1 MSFSLLLRSDDI
13 YINLKHMVQKI
24 ENLKK
29 KNENE

>member
-29 KNENE
+29 IENE